1 LKPFDLATVCEIES
15 NLIDMLDA
23 EFVDEMEC
31 EKYLDGDF

>member
-1 LKPFDLATVCEIES
+1 LKPFDLTIVCEVES

-31 EKYLDGDF
+31 GKYLDGDF